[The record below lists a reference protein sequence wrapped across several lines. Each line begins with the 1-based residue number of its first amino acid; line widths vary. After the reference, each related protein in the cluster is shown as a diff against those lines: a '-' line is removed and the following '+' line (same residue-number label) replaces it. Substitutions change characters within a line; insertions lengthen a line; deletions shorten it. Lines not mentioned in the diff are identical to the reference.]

1 MSKGFI
7 AFLVVCA
14 VLIGLVAY
22 SFQGKGLKLQFGEDP
37 VVETVEFSV
46 IRYEGKIVS
55 SRQIVDGTGK
65 LKSKHYLSKDKLNVV
80 YYEKAATIRQIQS
93 CATSRYILDKDG
105 FTQEIIRKDV
115 QLE

>member
-7 AFLVVCA
+7 AFLVICA
-14 VLIGLVAY
+14 ALIGSLVY
-22 SFQGKGLKLQFGEDP
+22 SFQGNGLKFQFGSDP

-46 IRYEGKIVS
+46 IRYEGKIIS

-65 LKSKHYLSKDKLNVV
+65 LKSKHFLSKERLNMV
-80 YYEKAATIRQIQS
+80 YYEKAATIKQIQS

-105 FTQEIIRKDV
+105 FTQEIIRKDI